1 MKTLVQLARDKV
13 AENLIANHSHTSKLV
28 GVLPVELLVKVDAA
42 FRKKRVEEAIG
53 SGDLR
58 KLTKSLGDLIEY
70 VGRLERKWALYGRE
84 LQTLASDVDRLRQK
98 MKSYTGQEADLT
110 KEAEAYKQLEGQF
123 RDVAD
128 RRKKMAA
135 LIEKLQDFV
144 AALEAAREQVA
155 KDKNAEAQQLLNTL
169 TEARARFERLLDRL
183 EDVVSGSLEKAER
196 QMGKIGL
203 QLKGM
208 PKPL

>member
-1 MKTLVQLARDKV
+1 
-13 AENLIANHSHTSKLV
+13 LIANHSHTSKLV